1 MSHRTLVL
9 ALAVALT
16 GATTA
21 RADDDWFPPVTDPT
35 VEAECGA
42 CHMTF
47 QPSML
52 PARSWR
58 AVMAGLDDHFGE
70 NATLDA
76 ATAKQIEDRLVA
88 GAADAGGRAGEV
100 LYRLSPDAVPL
111 RISDTPWWQGEHD
124 EVRAG
129 AYEDSRVGSKAN
141 CVACH
146 AAAARGSYED
156 D

>member
-1 MSHRTLVL
+1 MIRKVGTRQII
-9 ALAVALT
+9 AAAVAAAATL
-16 GATTA
+16 TTA
-21 RADDDWFPPVTDPT
+21 F
-35 VEAECGA
+35 
-42 CHMTF
+42 
-47 QPSML
+47 
-52 PARSWR
+52 
-58 AVMAGLDDHFGE
+58 
-70 NATLDA
+70 
-76 ATAKQIEDRLVA
+76 VA
-88 GAADAGGRAGEV
+88 SPADAGGRAGEV

>member
-1 MSHRTLVL
+1 MLHRTLTVAFAL
-9 ALAVALT
+9 ALA
-16 GATTA
+16 GTTNA
-21 RADDDWFPPVTDPT
+21 HADDDWFPPVTDPT

-42 CHMTF
+42 CHMAF

-70 NATLDA
+70 NAVLDA
-76 ATAKQIEDRLVA
+76 ATASLIEDRLVA
-88 GAADAGGRAGEV
+88 GAADAGGRSSEV
-100 LYRLSPDAVPL
+100 VYGLPADAVPL
-111 RISDTPWWQGEHD
+111 RISDTPWWRGEHD
-124 EVRAG
+124 EIRAS
-129 AYEDSRVGSKAN
+129 AYDRPRVGSKAN

-146 AAAARGSYED
+146 AAAARGIYED